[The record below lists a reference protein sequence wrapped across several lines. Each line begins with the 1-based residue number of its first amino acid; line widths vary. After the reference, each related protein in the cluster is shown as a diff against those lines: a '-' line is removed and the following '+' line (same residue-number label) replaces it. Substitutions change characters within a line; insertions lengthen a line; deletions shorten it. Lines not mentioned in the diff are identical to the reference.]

1 MKWEIV
7 SCVIGLAAVLVCVN
21 CHAVAEAAHFPSPDG
36 ADEIKSFFEEFRE
49 ACNKKDVEKVKKLLG
64 SNWDYWSCN
73 IDNGIKFES
82 IEVLDVVM
90 DEAMKVSAI
99 VSAVDRHGN
108 RSSPKMVFTLTKRDE
123 AYFIEKIAVP
133 EVEKRNQEFK
143 AGRVVVQ
150 KLIAAINAQDMDAVR
165 SAFAFGDV
173 PAFETELT
181 SRGLSWITNAVKNQI
196 QVPRRGSGVSRGNK
210 MAPLLGRVY
219 VPSSSGGTNVLEQF
233 YFKDGKIDRAA
244 PRPETRE
251 ERLARIKKEGAERC
265 KQFEEQRAEEN
276 KRANERAL
284 EAIRKGLWQ
293 KQRNGAGAK

>member
-1 MKWEIV
+1 MKWKIV

-108 RSSPKMVFTLTKRDE
+108 RSSPKMVFTLTKRDGT
-123 AYFIEKIAVP
+123 YSIEKIAVP

-244 PRPETRE
+244 PRKETKEEFMKRFEAEKEKSRKERE
-251 ERLARIKKEGAERC
+251 AREAAEQKKH
-265 KQFEEQRAEEN
+265 AEE
-276 KRANERAL
+276 AL
-284 EAIRKGLWQ
+284 ERTRLKYL
-293 KQRNGAGAK
+293 